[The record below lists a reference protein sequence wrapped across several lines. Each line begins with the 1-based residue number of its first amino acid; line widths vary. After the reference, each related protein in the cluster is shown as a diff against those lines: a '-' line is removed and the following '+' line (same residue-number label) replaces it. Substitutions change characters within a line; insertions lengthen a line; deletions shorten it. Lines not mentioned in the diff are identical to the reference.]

1 MVTNHESQTFTSVFK
16 SHNQH
21 VNYRFLILFL
31 RKEKSAKRVPEKQLK
46 SGEKKKLDRNSSFS
60 FDAFIFFIYLP
71 EVSKLKIRGK

>member
-1 MVTNHESQTFTSVFK
+1 MVEWFSLPEGHTGGLSLHGSWTKMVTNHESQTFISVFK

-46 SGEKKKLDRNSSFS
+46 SG
-60 FDAFIFFIYLP
+60 
-71 EVSKLKIRGK
+71 

>member
-1 MVTNHESQTFTSVFK
+1 MVTNHESQTFISVFK
-16 SHNQH
+16 SHKSACKLP
-21 VNYRFLILFL
+21 FFILIL

-46 SGEKKKLDRNSSFS
+46 SGEKKKQDRNSSFS